1 MFVSPASPPQPA
13 SDRAASSPAAS
24 SPAAGAFWALA
35 AILALAHCG
44 CDTPKLD
51 DDYGKRRGVLAS
63 KSVNGTSVLAA
74 MFEARGWGASSW
86 QRLSPKLKTADV
98 IVWAPDS
105 FTTPSDEQIDWFEDW
120 MRCGFGRTLVF
131 IGRDY
136 DAAPEYWRR
145 ISGSAAAEDAAWIKE
160 AGAQADYVARSDRR
174 AMNNPS
180 ECRWYS
186 FSPRSKVQ
194 VIQSLDEDSK
204 WAAGVDAKKL
214 SIKSQSTVVAPTPD
228 DSRGVEVLLSSSA
241 GELVAYRIVDENEQF
256 SIVDGT
262 TDSQVIVVANGSFLL
277 NLPLVNNEHRKLA
290 GMLIEECDTGGPG
303 DVVFLEQTPLK
314 LEIYDKEPVVGQK
327 SGFTMLT
334 IWPLGFLLVHLFVLG
349 LFACLITFPIFGR
362 AASLKEI
369 GVADFGKHISA
380 VGSLVAITKNRDYAL
395 ERLKHYEEHV
405 RRDRDS

>member
-120 MRCGFGRTLVF
+120 MRGGFGRTLVF

-241 GELVAYRIVDENEQF
+241 GAGKRR
-256 SIVDGT
+256 SGC
-262 TDSQVIVVANGSFLL
+262 
-277 NLPLVNNEHRKLA
+277 LP
-290 GMLIEECDTGGPG
+290 
-303 DVVFLEQTPLK
+303 
-314 LEIYDKEPVVGQK
+314 
-327 SGFTMLT
+327 
-334 IWPLGFLLVHLFVLG
+334 
-349 LFACLITFPIFGR
+349 
-362 AASLKEI
+362 
-369 GVADFGKHISA
+369 
-380 VGSLVAITKNRDYAL
+380 
-395 ERLKHYEEHV
+395 
-405 RRDRDS
+405 